1 MSISTS
7 TFRNYVKRIASSLG
21 YNPGHFGGHSPR
33 IGGATDIGDANPLM
47 LQAKGRW
54 GSDIARI
61 YNRLTRRGLVKA
73 SRAMHTKGADD
84 MEELYEEFSQ
94 PA

>member
-1 MSISTS
+1 MLFLHICCLL
-7 TFRNYVKRIASSLG
+7 FL
-21 YNPGHFGGHSPR
+21 
-33 IGGATDIGDANPLM
+33 DIGDRNPLM

-54 GSDIARI
+54 AGDIARI

-73 SRAMHTKGADD
+73 SRAMHTRGATD
-84 MEELYEEFSQ
+84 MEELYAGFAQ

>member
-1 MSISTS
+1 
-7 TFRNYVKRIASSLG
+7 
-21 YNPGHFGGHSPR
+21 
-33 IGGATDIGDANPLM
+33 M

-54 GSDIARI
+54 AGDIARI

-73 SRAMHTKGADD
+73 SRAMHTRGATD
-84 MEELYEEFSQ
+84 MEELYAGFAQ